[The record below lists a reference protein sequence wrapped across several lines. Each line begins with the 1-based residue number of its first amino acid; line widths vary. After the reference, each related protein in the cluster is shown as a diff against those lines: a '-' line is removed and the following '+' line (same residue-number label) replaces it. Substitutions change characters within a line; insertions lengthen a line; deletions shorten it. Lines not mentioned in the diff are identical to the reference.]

1 MKKPAFILCLLC
13 ILAFQNLTPSI
24 GQVISAADYGL
35 KEDGD
40 AIPAIREALEACR
53 TGNAK
58 KLLIPKGTY
67 PLYPDR
73 AEEKYIH
80 ISNNDDGLKRIAFPL
95 KGMKDF
101 EIDAQGSMFIM
112 HEELD
117 AFYLKVPDECDYE
130 IVANEFIFRG
140 NKILPSKNYPA
151 DSETGPVFNF
161 TSSRNI
167 LIEKNEYLWEE
178 PAVIQAD
185 Q

>member
-35 KEDGD
+35 
-40 AIPAIREALEACR
+40 
-53 TGNAK
+53 
-58 KLLIPKGTY
+58 
-67 PLYPDR
+67 
-73 AEEKYIH
+73 
-80 ISNNDDGLKRIAFPL
+80 
-95 KGMKDF
+95 KDF

-140 NKILPSKNYPA
+140 NKILPSKNHPA

-185 Q
+185 QWTTGIKLKGNKGFERYKTNNKN